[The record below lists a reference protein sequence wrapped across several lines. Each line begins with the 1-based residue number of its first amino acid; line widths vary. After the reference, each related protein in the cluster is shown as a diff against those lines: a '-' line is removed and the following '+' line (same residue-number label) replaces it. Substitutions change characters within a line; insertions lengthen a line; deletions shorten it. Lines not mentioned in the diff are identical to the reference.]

1 MKCVKCK
8 EIVARICK
16 MPKAELNLLIELNEF
31 GFEIE
36 NINQRAL
43 DNSQIA
49 MAEVKRE
56 GEELSK
62 KPEGNLREPKVELTA
77 KSQFPVE
84 YLLELLKILDKSGIS
99 HVFFSMGNN
108 VPLKMEAKLQE
119 NVTTNPLNI
128 KFWLAP
134 RIED

>member
-1 MKCVKCK
+1 MKCIECK

-56 GEELSK
+56 EEELLK

-119 NVTTNPLNI
+119 NVTTKPLNI

>member
-1 MKCVKCK
+1 
-8 EIVARICK
+8 

-84 YLLELLKILDKSGIS
+84 YLLGLLKILDKAGIS
-99 HVFFSMGNN
+99 HVFFSMGNDL
-108 VPLKMEAKLQE
+108 PMKIEAKLQE
-119 NVTTNPLNI
+119 NVTTKPLNI

-134 RIED
+134 RIE

>member
-1 MKCVKCK
+1 MKK
-8 EIVARICK
+8 EEREIIARICK
-16 MPKAELNLLIELNEF
+16 MPEKELTLLVGLNEF

-49 MAEVKRE
+49 MAELKRE

-62 KPEGNLREPKVELTA
+62 KPEGDLREPKIELTA

-84 YLLELLKILDKSGIS
+84 YLLGLLKILDKAGIS
-99 HVFFSMGNN
+99 HVFFSMGNDL
-108 VPLKMEAKLQE
+108 PMKIEAKLQE
-119 NVTTNPLNI
+119 NVTTKPLNI

-134 RIED
+134 RIE

>member
-1 MKCVKCK
+1 MKVKEK
-8 EIVARICK
+8 EIIARICK
-16 MPKAELNLLIELNEF
+16 MPEKELTLLVGLNGF
-31 GFEIE
+31 GFEIGE
-36 NINQRAL
+36 INQRAL
-43 DNSQIA
+43 DNTQIA
-49 MAEVKRE
+49 MVELKRE

-62 KPEGNLREPKVELTA
+62 KPEGNLREPQIELTA

-84 YLLELLKILDKSGIS
+84 YLLEILKILDKSGVS
-99 HVFFSMGNN
+99 HVFFSMGNK

-119 NVTTNPLNI
+119 NVTTKPINI